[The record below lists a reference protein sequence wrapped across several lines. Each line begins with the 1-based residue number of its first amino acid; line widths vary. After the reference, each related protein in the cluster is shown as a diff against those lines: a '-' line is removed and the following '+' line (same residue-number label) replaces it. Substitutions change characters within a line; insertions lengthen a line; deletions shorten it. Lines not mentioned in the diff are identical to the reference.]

1 MSKKKNESAPEQ
13 LESVESAL
21 SRTEQFIE
29 NNQKTLTSV
38 VFAIIIIVGGYLLF
52 QRYYMNPMENEAK
65 GQMFRAEQYFAQ
77 DSFKLALNGDGNYL
91 GFLDIIEEYG
101 MTKSANLAEYYSGVS
116 YLKLG
121 QYDNAIDHLKD
132 FQINDKIIEPQKY
145 GALGDAYMEKGDLDE
160 ALDYYEKAKDVNDN
174 QFTTPYFMEKTA
186 FVYEEKGEYDK
197 AIELYKEI
205 KRKYPDSPQSGEV
218 DRNVARLKV
227 ITASK

>member
-77 DSFKLALNGDGNYL
+77 DSFNLALNGDGNYL

-121 QYDNAIDHLKD
+121 QYDNAIEHLKD
-132 FQINDKIIEPQKY
+132 FKVNDKIIEPQTY
-145 GALGDAYMEKGDLDE
+145 GALGDAYMEKGDMEE

-174 QFTTPYFMEKTA
+174 QFTTPYFMKKTA

-197 AIELYKEI
+197 AIELYKKI
-205 KRKYPDSPQSGEV
+205 KRKYPESPQSDEV
-218 DRNVARLKV
+218 DRNIARLKV
-227 ITASK
+227 ISASK

>member
-1 MSKKKNESAPEQ
+1 MSKKKKESAPEQ

-38 VFAIIIIVGGYLLF
+38 VFAIVIIVGGYLLF

-77 DSFKLALNGDGNYL
+77 DSFNLALNGDGNYL
-91 GFLDIIEEYG
+91 GFLDIIDEYG
-101 MTKSANLAEYYSGVS
+101 MTKSANLAEYYSGIS
-116 YLKLG
+116 YLKLE
-121 QYDNAIDHLKD
+121 QFDNAIEYLKD
-132 FQINDKIIEPQKY
+132 FKVNDKIIEPQKY

-160 ALDYYEKAKDVNDN
+160 ALDYYEKAKGSNDN
-174 QFTTPYFMEKTA
+174 QFTTPYFMEKAA
-186 FVYEEKGEYDK
+186 FVYEEKGEYDE

-205 KRKYPDSPQSGEV
+205 ERKYPDSPQSEDV
-218 DRNVARLKV
+218 DKNVARLKV
-227 ITASK
+227 ITSSK

>member
-52 QRYYMNPMENEAK
+52 QRYYMAPMENEAK

-77 DSFKLALNGDGNYL
+77 DSFNLALNGDGNYL
-91 GFLDIIEEYG
+91 GFLDIIDEYG
-101 MTKSANLAEYYSGVS
+101 MTKSANLAEYYSGIS

-121 QYDNAIDHLKD
+121 QYDNAIEHLKD
-132 FQINDKIIEPQKY
+132 FKVDDKIIEPQKY
-145 GALGDAYMEKGDLDE
+145 GALGDAYMEKGNMDE

-174 QFTTPYFMEKTA
+174 QFSTPYFMKKTA

-205 KRKYPDSPQSGEV
+205 KRKYPESPQSEEV

-227 ITASK
+227 ISASK

>member
-38 VFAIIIIVGGYLLF
+38 VFAIIIVVGGYLLF
-52 QRYYMNPMENEAK
+52 QRYYMAPMENEAK

-77 DSFKLALNGDGNYL
+77 DSFNLALNGDGNYL

-116 YLKLG
+116 YLKLS
-121 QYDNAIDHLKD
+121 QYDNAIEHLKD
-132 FQINDKIIEPQKY
+132 FNVDDKIIEPQKY

-160 ALDYYEKAKDVNDN
+160 ALDYYEKARDVNDN
-174 QFTTPYFMEKTA
+174 QFTTPYFMDKTA
-186 FVYEEKGEYDK
+186 FVYEEKGDYDK

-205 KRKYPDSPQSGEV
+205 KRKYPESPQSDEV

>member
-52 QRYYMNPMENEAK
+52 QRYYMAPMENEAK

-77 DSFKLALNGDGNYL
+77 DSFNLALNGDGNYL

-101 MTKSANLAEYYSGVS
+101 MTKSANLAEYYSGIS

-132 FQINDKIIEPQKY
+132 FKVSDKIIEPQKY

-160 ALDYYEKAKDVNDN
+160 ALDYYEKAKDVNNN

-186 FVYEEKGEYDK
+186 FVYEEKGDYDK

-205 KRKYPDSPQSGEV
+205 KRKFPESPQSEEV
-218 DRNVARLKV
+218 DRNIARLKV

>member
-52 QRYYMNPMENEAK
+52 QRYYMAPMENEAK

-77 DSFKLALNGDGNYL
+77 DSFNLALNGDGNYL

-121 QYDNAIDHLKD
+121 QYDNAIEHLND
-132 FQINDKIIEPQKY
+132 FKVNDKIIEPQKY
-145 GALGDAYMEKGDLDE
+145 GALGDAYMEKGNLDE
-160 ALDYYEKAKDVNDN
+160 ALDYYEKAKDVNEN
-174 QFTTPYFMEKTA
+174 QFTTPYFMQKTA
-186 FVYEEKGEYDK
+186 FVYEEKGNYDK

-205 KRKYPDSPQSGEV
+205 KRKFPESPQSEEV
-218 DRNVARLKV
+218 DRNIARLKV

>member
-38 VFAIIIIVGGYLLF
+38 VFAIIIVVGGYLLF
-52 QRYYMNPMENEAK
+52 QRYYMAPMENEAK

-77 DSFKLALNGDGNYL
+77 DSFNLALNGDGNYL

-121 QYDNAIDHLKD
+121 QYDNAIEHLKD
-132 FQINDKIIEPQKY
+132 FNVDDKIIEPQKY

-160 ALDYYEKAKDVNDN
+160 ALDYYEKARDVNDN
-174 QFTTPYFMEKTA
+174 QFTTPYFMDKTA
-186 FVYEEKGEYDK
+186 FVYEEKGDYDK

-205 KRKYPDSPQSGEV
+205 KRKYPESPQSDEV